1 MKSVCILTVFLSAF
15 SCIRAENNRNF
26 LPGKYTWKERPIFFI
41 LLIQQ
46 LQYNSRWLMYLFT
59 YWQLLGKTKSQNNYA
74 KINEIWSS
82 KRRAD
87 VQWKKSNKNMEKR
100 EILSLMWLF
109 RDVLSW
115 KIDKPE
121 EGEDNLWGSRG
132 WKNSR
137 NGGRRLFGIGE

>member
-1 MKSVCILTVFLSAF
+1 
-15 SCIRAENNRNF
+15 
-26 LPGKYTWKERPIFFI
+26 
-41 LLIQQ
+41 
-46 LQYNSRWLMYLFT
+46 MYLFT
-59 YWQLLGKTKSQNNYA
+59 YWQLLGKRKSQNNYA

-121 EGEDNLWGSRG
+121 EGEDWG